1 MKPQHGATE
10 LGKFQGMFFPATMR
24 KKLDALTT
32 WGMFAAVLG
41 FLALTGAG
49 WAAKDTARP
58 ATGKSAPEFTLAGLD
73 RTDSVTLS
81 ALRGKV
87 VFIDFWASWCL
98 PCRRL
103 MPLVAALKAQYP
115 DLEVVAISVDANRE
129 KAITF
134 LRAVEP
140 SLRAVHDADHSVADR
155 YGVVQMPTSFLVD
168 REGKLRF
175 RHDGYSEK
183 SFAAIERQ
191 VRILLDE

>member
-1 MKPQHGATE
+1 
-10 LGKFQGMFFPATMR
+10 MFFPASLR

-32 WGMFAAVLG
+32 WGLFAAVLG

-49 WAAKDTARP
+49 WASKDFKRP
-58 ATGKSAPEFTLAGLD
+58 AAGKSAPEFTLAGLNHG
-73 RTDSVTLS
+73 DSVTLS

-98 PCRRL
+98 PCRQL
-103 MPLVAALKAQYP
+103 MPRIAALKAQYP
-115 DLEVVAISVDANRE
+115 ELEVVAISVDANRD

-155 YGVVQMPTSFLVD
+155 YVVERMPTSFLVD
-168 REGKLRF
+168 RSGRLRF

-183 SFAAIERQ
+183 SFEAMERQ
-191 VRILLDE
+191 IRVLLEE